1 VRVAGF
7 LMLLLFKPI
16 LMSFINSKA
25 VRQLVIDLLKAAA
38 KQSTN
43 TVDDQLVALVERN
56 LLDPNA

>member
-1 VRVAGF
+1 
-7 LMLLLFKPI
+7 MLLLFKPI
-16 LMSFINSKA
+16 LMSFINSRA

-56 LLDPNA
+56 LLGTDA